1 MNPTYSTAGPANEYQ
16 PTIIE
21 TGLLIQRLAVQLA
34 FLREELKRNW
44 IELKRNPASF
54 LSCLI
59 HRLRRR
65 VRNLLSTPYFMR
77 ALSTAV
83 TVVLCVVVAVL
94 SFEKLT
100 TKPAHAVENI
110 EPPPLEIVMLDTQ
123 KTNDNPGIGRNGT
136 GLAGFQTRSGEGSGP
151 TPQHASGGGSG
162 GDRTPLPS
170 QGGEL
175 PPPSVIPAAIPIAPP
190 LNPPVLPAAG
200 IDIDPALWQDLKE
213 PVYGDP
219 FSASNIASKG
229 RGRGEGIGT
238 RSGIGVGDGLGPG
251 IGPGTNG
258 NMGTGDKQIGSG
270 GHGGSTGEGGA
281 NGGESPPGF
290 GGGGSLQRA
299 RVLSKPEPQY
309 TEDAR
314 KNQVTGTVVL
324 RVVFASS
331 GEVVQIRAVRSLPF
345 GLTERA
351 IAAARQIKFE
361 PAMLDGRAVSVSMQ
375 LEYNF
380 NLY

>member
-34 FLREELKRNW
+34 CLREEFKRTW
-44 IELKRNPASF
+44 SELRRYAASF

-65 VRNLLSTPYFMR
+65 VRNLLSTPYFLR

-83 TVVLCVVVAVL
+83 TGVLCVVVAVL

-175 PPPSVIPAAIPIAPP
+175 PPPSPIPAAIPIAPP

-219 FSASNIASKG
+219 FSASQIPSKG
-229 RGRGEGIGT
+229 PGTGEGIGT
-238 RSGIGVGDGLGPG
+238 RLGTGAGDGSGPG
-251 IGPGTNG
+251 YGPGTNG
-258 NMGTGDKQIGSG
+258 NMGTGDNQLGCCDSGGSI
-270 GHGGSTGEGGA
+270 GHGGPGGDSGERGI
-281 NGGESPPGF
+281 
-290 GGGGSLQRA
+290 GGGTLQRA

-314 KNQVTGTVVL
+314 RNQITGTVGL
-324 RVVFASS
+324 RVGFARS
-331 GEVVQIRAVRSLPF
+331 GE
-345 GLTERA
+345 G
-351 IAAARQIKFE
+351 
-361 PAMLDGRAVSVSMQ
+361 
-375 LEYNF
+375 
-380 NLY
+380 